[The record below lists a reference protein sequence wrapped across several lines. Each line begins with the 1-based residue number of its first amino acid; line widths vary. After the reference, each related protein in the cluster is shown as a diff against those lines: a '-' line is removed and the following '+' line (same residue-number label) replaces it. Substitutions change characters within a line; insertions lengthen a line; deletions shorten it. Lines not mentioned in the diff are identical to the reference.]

1 MIRVEFTLF
10 DGSIVDFSI
19 KGHADLAEEGKD
31 ILCAAVSIYSINTIN
46 SLTEI
51 VGVEDA
57 LDIKADK
64 GDLYLKIRYELM
76 TDPQK
81 EQAPLDSDHGQRS
94 QSSDLSE
101 PSPES
106 CRYGSE
112 PGLGGGYDL
121 YRHPQWFCL
130 SCGHPGSLRTQG
142 HRLCH
147 LPQH

>member
-10 DGSIVDFSI
+10 DGSIVNFSI

-81 EQAPLDSDHGQRS
+81 EQAELLLRS
-94 QSSDLSE
+94 MELA
-101 PSPES
+101 
-106 CRYGSE
+106 
-112 PGLGGGYDL
+112 
-121 YRHPQWFCL
+121 FK
-130 SCGHPGSLRTQG
+130 SLENEYNKY
-142 HRLCH
+142 LKICYKEV
-147 LPQH
+147 